1 MTPHPSIP
9 RNQATSQ
16 YQTVSRTQAASRKL
30 VTCALPY
37 ANGPIHLG
45 HMLEYIQADIWVR
58 FQKLNQQVC
67 YFVCADDAHGTAIML
82 KAEAEGCTPEQLI
95 ARIQQEHQRDFAD
108 FYVQFDHYHSTH
120 SAENRA
126 LSTEIFQRNQQ
137 QGFIQQKTIQ
147 QLFDEE
153 KQLFLADRYVKGQCP
168 KCHAQD
174 QYGDNCEVCG
184 ATYAA
189 HELLKPYSV
198 MSGQPPILKDTS
210 QLFFDLPQFQS
221 FLQRWIYS
229 GSLQTEV
236 ANKLSEWLTAGL
248 APWDISRPKP
258 YFGFEIPG
266 HPEHCFYVWLDAP
279 IGYMASFQ
287 AFVAERDDI
296 VFDEFWRPGHNTEL
310 IHFIGKDIINF
321 HGLFWPALLKGA
333 GYRLPTQI
341 FAHGFVTVNGEKMSK
356 SRGTF
361 IPARRYLDNLN
372 PEYLRYYFASKI
384 SPHVEDLDLNLLDL
398 QQKVNS
404 DLVGKY
410 VNLASRCAGF
420 ISKLFDGQL
429 ADQID
434 DAALWAELQQGA
446 IDIAA
451 CYQAREFAKAMRLIM
466 ALADRANQYIDQQAP
481 WVLAKQPEQRQR
493 VQAVCTMGLN
503 AFRLLTLYLK
513 PVLPQTALNVEAFL
527 AIPALTWADAQ
538 QPLLATAIQP
548 FKPLMTRIEPAQL
561 ERLLEG

>member
-1 MTPHPSIP
+1 MLPEKIALEKKPA
-9 RNQATSQ
+9 Q
-16 YQTVSRTQAASRKL
+16 KL

-58 FQKLNQQVC
+58 FQKLNAQTC

-82 KAEAEGCTPEQLI
+82 KAEAEGCSPEQLI
-95 ARIQQEHQRDFAD
+95 ARIQQEHQRDFAG
-108 FYVQFDHYHSTH
+108 FYINFDHYHSTH
-120 SAENRA
+120 SPENRA
-126 LSTEIFQRNQQ
+126 LSAEIYQRNNQR
-137 QGFIQQKTIQ
+137 GFIQQKTIQ
-147 QLFDEE
+147 QLYDAQ
-153 KQLFLADRYVKGQCP
+153 KQLFLADRYVKGECP
-168 KCHAQD
+168 KCHAKD

-184 ATYAA
+184 GTYAA
-189 HELLKPYSV
+189 HELIKPYSV
-198 MSGQPPILKDTS
+198 MSGQPPVLKETT
-210 QLFFDLPQFQS
+210 QFFFDLPQFQN
-221 FLQRWIYS
+221 FLQEWIHS

-248 APWDISRPKP
+248 AAWDISRPKP

-287 AFVAERDDI
+287 AFAAQHDD
-296 VFDEFWRPGHNTEL
+296 VDFDAFWQPGHNTEL
-310 IHFIGKDIINF
+310 YHFIGKDIINF
-321 HGLFWPALLKGA
+321 HGLFWPALLSGA
-333 GYRLPTQI
+333 GFRLPTQI

-361 IPARRYLDNLN
+361 IQANRYLDHLN

-384 SPHVEDLDLNLLDL
+384 SPHVEDLDLNLQDL
-398 QQKVNS
+398 LQKVNS

-420 ISKLFDGQL
+420 ISKLFQDQL
-429 ADQID
+429 ATQIHD
-434 DAALWAELQQGA
+434 LKLWGEFQAAASE
-446 IDIAA
+446 IAA
-451 CYQAREFAKAMRLIM
+451 CYQTREFAKAMRLIM

-481 WVLAKQPEQRQR
+481 WVLAKQPEQHLK
-493 VQAVCTMGLN
+493 VHAVCTMGLN

-513 PVLPQTALNVEAFL
+513 PVLPHTAERVEAFL
-527 AIPALTWADAQ
+527 NIAPLTWTDVQ
-538 QPLLATAIQP
+538 QPLLGKPIQP
-548 FKPLMTRIEPAQL
+548 FKPLMTRIEATQL
-561 ERLLEG
+561 ESLLAFI